1 MGVKSLKMHK
11 LSIRSLFLFI
21 FSVTVIGCGEAPED
35 KKTDDSLLKNTRSL
49 YGEKNFKFPV
59 LSTTAREQ
67 VSQWIVYDD
76 FEAEAKAINNSSL
89 QSLKNRTERLMV
101 HTDSLSKKIPDTL
114 KTKIITSRLM
124 VVDTRVN
131 LLLQE
136 LNRQRVDSV
145 IVQDYIGEL
154 NTSISNLLFQL
165 NEKFQKDAIDM
176 AKFETEE
183 KALEKQKR
191 IRDSIFKEELKD
203 KTNGQQ

>member
-1 MGVKSLKMHK
+1 MLK
-11 LSIRSLFLFI
+11 LTIRFLLLFTFCQPI
-21 FSVTVIGCGEAPED
+21 VGCGDASEVDE
-35 KKTDDSLLKNTRSL
+35 KEDSLLKDSRSL
-49 YGEKNFKFPV
+49 YGDKGFTFPI

-89 QSLKNRTERLMV
+89 QSLKDKTERLMV

-124 VVDTRVN
+124 VVNTRVN

-136 LNRQRVDSV
+136 LNKQRIDSV
-145 IVQDYIGEL
+145 TVQDNIGEL
-154 NTSISNLLFQL
+154 NTSISNLVFQL

-203 KTNGQQ
+203 QK